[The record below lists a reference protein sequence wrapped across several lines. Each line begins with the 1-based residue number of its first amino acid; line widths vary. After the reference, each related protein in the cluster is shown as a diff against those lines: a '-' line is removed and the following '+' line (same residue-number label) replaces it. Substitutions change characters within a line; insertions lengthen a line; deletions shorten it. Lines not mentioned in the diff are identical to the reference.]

1 VNILAMLARLEAALR
16 HSNLSRQMILLPDAS
31 PSDVTALSDINLVV
45 AYNGS
50 PRSQTALDL
59 TLWIAHQTR
68 LANSKPVNV
77 QVVYVV
83 SAETLQKPNRPQFFN
98 LPPQRQN
105 RRSKAIAVEDIGK
118 LSLSRCLSTGT
129 AIAEPGAATSF
140 DLVTP
145 TSQIEQFERADHIL
159 WQARTLAEEWRGS
172 LKTHLRFGSIAQE
185 LHRVI
190 ISEAASLLVV
200 GCESMNHPLIDQLQ
214 AKLPCPVLGI
224 PPVSQSAS

>member
-1 VNILAMLARLEAALR
+1 MNILAMLARLGAALG
-16 HSNLSRQMILLPDAS
+16 HSSLSRQMMLLPDAAL
-31 PSDVTALSDINLVV
+31 SDTTGLSDINLVV

-83 SAETLQKPNRPQFFN
+83 SAEPLKKSNRPQFLN
-98 LPPQRQN
+98 LPSQKQN
-105 RRSKAIAVEDIGK
+105 RRPKTITAEERGK
-118 LSLSRCLSTGT
+118 VSLSRCLYTGT
-129 AIAEPGAATSF
+129 AIADAGAPNLATS
-140 DLVTP
+140 TC
-145 TSQIEQFERADHIL
+145 QIEQFERADHIL

-185 LHRVI
+185 LHQVI
-190 ISEAASLLVV
+190 TSEAASLLVV
-200 GCESMNHPLIDQLQ
+200 GCESMDHPLIDQLQ
-214 AKLPCPVLGI
+214 AKLTCPVLGI
-224 PPVSQSAS
+224 PPVSQLAN